1 MLFCLR
7 RYMSILPEK
16 QITAKNAKKK
26 KRQQLIQNYRYAG
39 RLFDSE
45 KGAMIILGFNLLILL
60 FAIMKVLK
68 LNWNFSVLYFISFG
82 ISFFALSYLHKN
94 DFYQTK
100 YIPEQM
106 KQSEEERIIKNV
118 RTFLVFS
125 ILPVCWFLWMIL

>member
-1 MLFCLR
+1 
-7 RYMSILPEK
+7 
-16 QITAKNAKKK
+16 
-26 KRQQLIQNYRYAG
+26 
-39 RLFDSE
+39 
-45 KGAMIILGFNLLILL
+45 MIILGFNLLILL

-82 ISFFALSYLHKN
+82 ISFFALSYLDKN

-125 ILPVCWFLWMIL
+125 ILPVCWFVWMIM